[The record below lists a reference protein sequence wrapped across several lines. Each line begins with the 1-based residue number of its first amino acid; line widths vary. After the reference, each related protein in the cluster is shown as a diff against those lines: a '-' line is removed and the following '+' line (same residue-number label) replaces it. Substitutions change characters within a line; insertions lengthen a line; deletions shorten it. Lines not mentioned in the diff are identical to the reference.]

1 MRSLSLFFALS
12 SLGCLV
18 ADDPTVEIA
27 ESSSGGT
34 GHTSDPGVDTSTSTG
49 STADATNVTDTV
61 EGDDSSTTAADEGST
76 TGEPLDP
83 CDPATDLVSPIDLH
97 AVFPNETDP
106 AMRDEPLPHL
116 YAEPLGA
123 PREQLLVFLPGT
135 DPGYAQGMQTDG
147 GPEAYTDFLR
157 QAAGLGYHVI
167 GLMYVND
174 IPVNVICPGNPPAVD
189 CHERLREEIITG
201 VDLHDAVSIPPA
213 DSIIHRLEQLL
224 VHLGWEQYLDAEG
237 SVLWEAV
244 AVAGHSQGGGHAA
257 FLGRMFEVDRVIM
270 AASTEGARWTRRAQF
285 PMMTPADRFYGI
297 SSELDAVFNGNTFG
311 WANMQVPGPLTSVDD
326 GNAPDNGAHQLTL
339 SIDAADGN
347 HHGTAVGD
355 VSTPRTDDG
364 TPLLRGV
371 WCYLLANE

>member
-1 MRSLSLFFALS
+1 MRSLSLFLALL
-12 SLGCLV
+12 SLGCPSN
-18 ADDPTVEIA
+18 DDPTEEIA
-27 ESSSGGT
+27 ESGSQST
-34 GHTSDPGVDTSTSTG
+34 GADPDPVVSTSG
-49 STADATNVTDTV
+49 STAAPSSD
-61 EGDDSSTTAADEGST
+61 GDSTTGEDDGST
-76 TGEPLDP
+76 AEPDDGSTTGTGEPLDP
-83 CDPATDLVSPIDLH
+83 CDPATDLISPVDLGS
-97 AVFPNETDP
+97 VFPNETDP
-106 AMRDEPLPHL
+106 AIRDEPLPHL
-116 YAEPLGA
+116 YAEPLGT
-123 PREQLLVFLPGT
+123 PREQLLVFFPGT

-213 DSIIHRLEQLL
+213 DSILHRLERLL

-237 SVLWEAV
+237 SVVWDAV

-285 PMMTPADRFYGI
+285 PMRTPADRFYGI

-311 WANMQVPGPLTSVDD
+311 WANMELPGPLTSVDD
-326 GNAPDNGAHQLTL
+326 GTAPPNGSHQLTL
-339 SIDAADGN
+339 TIDAADGN
-347 HHGTAVGD
+347 HHGTAVND
-355 VSTPRTDDG
+355 VSTPRTDYG
-364 TPLLRGV
+364 TPRLRGA
-371 WCYLLANE
+371 WCYLLTNE